1 MRLTEVKTVLH
12 IAEVNDVEREMLET
26 LGYHKSKESDGCECW
41 EYSINFSQE
50 NEVTYQEIGS
60 NLILGS
66 DGAVFIKLQNGYYT
80 DKDRNEYRYDNSKLV
95 PVLIQNKGI
104 LSTPE
109 FEITD
114 VEYHDELGKEKAYWD
129 YEVKIADNRYVLIRV
144 YDKVGLIYTVQ
155 NEEGSKIYDYD
166 GNYFSETFEEEK
178 VFAFVKENYEK
189 EEKGYEWDL

>member
-1 MRLTEVKTVLH
+1 MRLSSVKTVMY
-12 IAEVNDVEREMLET
+12 IAEVNDIEREMLET
-26 LGYHKSKESDGCECW
+26 LGFHKSGEVDGCECW
-41 EYSINFSQE
+41 EHSMDFSQK
-50 NEVTYQEIGS
+50 NAVTYQEIGT

-80 DKDRNEYRYDNSKLV
+80 DKDRNEYRYNNSKLV
-95 PVLIQNKGI
+95 PVLIQNKGM
-104 LSTPE
+104 LSTPK

-114 VEYHDELGKEKAYWD
+114 AEYHDELGKEKAYWD

-144 YDKVGLIYTVQ
+144 YDKGLIYTVQ

-178 VFAFVKENYEK
+178 VFAFVKEHYEK
-189 EEKGYEWDL
+189 EEKGYE

>member
-1 MRLTEVKTVLH
+1 MRLSSVKTVMY
-12 IAEVNDVEREMLET
+12 IAEVNDIEREMLET
-26 LGYHKSKESDGCECW
+26 LGFHKSGEADGCECW
-41 EYSINFSQE
+41 EHSMDFSQK
-50 NEVTYQEIGS
+50 NAVTYQEIGT

-80 DKDRNEYRYDNSKLV
+80 DKDRNEYQYNNSKLV
-95 PVLIQNKGI
+95 PVLIQNKGM
-104 LSTPE
+104 LSTPK

-114 VEYHDELGKEKAYWD
+114 AEYHDELGKEKAYWD

-144 YDKVGLIYTVQ
+144 YDKGLIYTVQ

-178 VFAFVKENYEK
+178 VFAFVKEHYEK
-189 EEKGYEWDL
+189 EEKGYE